1 MRPDGGD
8 RAHAKFAQIKTAATD
23 QQATEPP
30 LRRLNRMNPLAI
42 ELFLLL
48 NASAS
53 SPAWLLAAAR
63 MASQHLSTLA
73 LLALLP
79 LAFLG
84 RRARWQ
90 VCGVLLAMAL
100 AWLAARGMRETIPSV
115 RPFMLG
121 LGYQGMPHSASAGF
135 PSMHATMAAAWAGG
149 LCWFAAPRW
158 RWAWMGVAVPVAVC
172 IAWSR
177 VYLGLHFPSDMG
189 TGLLLGAVSGW
200 LALTLS
206 ERLGLARRFLADP
219 NAQKPSE

>member
-1 MRPDGGD
+1 
-8 RAHAKFAQIKTAATD
+8 
-23 QQATEPP
+23 
-30 LRRLNRMNPLAI
+30 MNPLDI

-48 NASAS
+48 NASAD

-63 MASQHLSTLA
+63 MVSQHLSTVA

-79 LAFLG
+79 LAFFG

-115 RPFMLG
+115 RPFVMG
-121 LGYQGMPHSASAGF
+121 LGYQGMPHSASTGF

-158 RWAWMGVAVPVAVC
+158 RWAWVAVAVPVAVG

-189 TGLLLGAVSGW
+189 MGLLLGAVSGW

-206 ERLGLARRFLADP
+206 ERLGLSRRFLAEPDP
-219 NAQKPSE
+219 LKAH